1 MNKDVA
7 RLRQDYTR
15 AGLSEEDLAGSPVE
29 QFRIWLDDAFAAK
42 LNEPYAMTLATATE
56 DGIPSARVVLLRGY
70 DERGFVFYTNYDG
83 RKGEELGANP
93 KAALVFYWDD
103 LERQVRVEGDV
114 VRVSESESDEYFSSR
129 PRGSR
134 IGAWASEQ
142 SRGLESRAALEE
154 KVREIEERYPEEV
167 PRPSFWGGY
176 RVVPRRVEF
185 WQGRESRLHDRLVY
199 ERGGGEGWIVH
210 RLQP

>member
-1 MNKDVA
+1 MAK
-7 RLRQDYTR
+7 LRRDYTR

-29 QFRIWLDDAFAAK
+29 QFRIWLDDAFAAE
-42 LNEPYAMTLATATE
+42 LNEPYAMTLATATG
-56 DGIPSARVVLLRGY
+56 DGTPSARVVLLRGY

-93 KAALVFYWDD
+93 KAALVFYWAE

-114 VRVSESESDEYFSSR
+114 VRVSEMESDEYFSSR

-154 KVREIEERYPEEV
+154 KVREIEERYPDEV
-167 PRPSFWGGY
+167 PRPPFWGGY
-176 RVVPRRVEF
+176 RVVPILVEF

>member
-7 RLRQDYTR
+7 KLRRDYTR

-29 QFRIWLDDAFAAK
+29 QFRIWLDDAFAAE
-42 LNEPYAMTLATATE
+42 LNEPYAMTLATATG
-56 DGIPSARVVLLRGY
+56 DGTPSARVVLLRGY

-93 KAALVFYWDD
+93 KAALVFYWAE

-114 VRVSESESDEYFSSR
+114 VRVSEMESDEYFSSR

-154 KVREIEERYPEEV
+154 KVREIEERYPDEV
-167 PRPSFWGGY
+167 PRPPFWGGY
-176 RVVPRRVEF
+176 RVVPILVEF